1 MENSK
6 LNEGTFAEA
15 IENETSK
22 MTPDLI
28 FWAALGGVVL
38 SIGLRYAGKKKA
50 SKLVSQWATPIL
62 LMGLYNKVFK
72 AENHGKDDSDY
83 RY

>member
-1 MENSK
+1 MENTK

-22 MTPDLI
+22 IPSDLI
-28 FWAALGGVVL
+28 FWTALGGVVL
-38 SIGLRYAGKKKA
+38 SIGLRYAGKKRA
-50 SKLVSQWATPIL
+50 SKLVSQWATPML

-72 AENHGKDDSDY
+72 AERHDKDD
-83 RY
+83 